1 MDPKEIF
8 LSYNRKD
15 SNFVMKLVNSL
26 KAANVNIWLDQINI
40 ERGERWDQSV
50 QNALKQCKI
59 FIVILSP
66 YSVSSENVLDEV
78 NFAINA
84 GKKIIPLL
92 IRKCEVP
99 FRLERFQYIDFTK
112 NYQQAIGQLFSDLNI
127 PHKKNTGEDNGRK
140 KSISK
145 KLILAFGIIVI
156 AAIFFLLMR
165 RHPDNTLSDTVIN
178 SSDTSIN
185 NIDTTNSVKAD
196 STVLQPATKA
206 DSNSFP
212 HDTSAVLSVT
222 KEIGDT
228 LSVEDTSLVA
238 TFKKEFVG
246 NYTLRQSESN
256 PGYGKAQIIYISDSL
271 FEFTA
276 SFSKNIKEGDIPHT
290 LVGSIKSRFRIVSKN
305 GYGWTMNP
313 HSKTWYP
320 TNPLNE
326 IEEKKLDVQIKNEA
340 NDINEINLSKF
351 EVTNLKKYYRIY
363 IEIYFTTNTPHGPSS
378 DPFYNHYGWEDILT
392 FN

>member
-15 SNFVMKLVNSL
+15 SNFVMKLVKSL

-112 NYQQAIGQLFSDLNI
+112 NYPQAIGQLLSDLNI

-140 KSISK
+140 KV
-145 KLILAFGIIVI
+145 FQ
-156 AAIFFLLMR
+156 R
-165 RHPDNTLSDTVIN
+165 N
-178 SSDTSIN
+178 
-185 NIDTTNSVKAD
+185 
-196 STVLQPATKA
+196 
-206 DSNSFP
+206 
-212 HDTSAVLSVT
+212 
-222 KEIGDT
+222 
-228 LSVEDTSLVA
+228 
-238 TFKKEFVG
+238 
-246 NYTLRQSESN
+246 
-256 PGYGKAQIIYISDSL
+256 
-271 FEFTA
+271 
-276 SFSKNIKEGDIPHT
+276 
-290 LVGSIKSRFRIVSKN
+290 
-305 GYGWTMNP
+305 
-313 HSKTWYP
+313 
-320 TNPLNE
+320 
-326 IEEKKLDVQIKNEA
+326 
-340 NDINEINLSKF
+340 
-351 EVTNLKKYYRIY
+351 
-363 IEIYFTTNTPHGPSS
+363 
-378 DPFYNHYGWEDILT
+378 
-392 FN
+392 